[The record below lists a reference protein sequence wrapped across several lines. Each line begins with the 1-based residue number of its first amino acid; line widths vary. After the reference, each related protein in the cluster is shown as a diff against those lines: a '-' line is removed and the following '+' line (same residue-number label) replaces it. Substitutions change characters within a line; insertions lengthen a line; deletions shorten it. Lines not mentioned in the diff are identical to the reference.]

1 MQYELTEDQK
11 LIRDTA
17 REFAEKHVREGV
29 LERDEKCTFPHRLVE
44 QLAELGFMGMVYPEQ
59 YGGSEVDYVSFSC
72 VIEELARWD
81 ASLAIT
87 VASHTSLCTGHIY
100 EFGSDELKNK
110 YLPDLVSGKVLGGW
124 GLTEPGA
131 GSDASGTKTTAVL
144 DGDEWV
150 LNGAKTFITQGTV
163 GGTFVVMAS
172 TDKSLGSKGISA
184 FVVERGTPGFS
195 HGAKMD
201 KLGHRS
207 SDTAELIFENVRI
220 PKGNLIG
227 NLNEGFIQSMKVLE
241 GGRIGIAALSTGI
254 ARGALEDSIIHVKE
268 RVQFGKPLAALQS
281 IQFKIA
287 DMAAEIEA
295 ARLLTHRAAFTRD
308 QGLPYNHY
316 SSMAKLYAS
325 EICMQAAHQCVQM
338 LGGSGYMEEYHA
350 QRYFRDAKLMEI
362 GEGTS
367 EIQRLVISREVFR
380 QFS

>member
-1 MQYELTEDQK
+1 
-11 LIRDTA
+11 
-17 REFAEKHVREGV
+17 
-29 LERDEKCTFPHRLVE
+29 
-44 QLAELGFMGMVYPEQ
+44 
-59 YGGSEVDYVSFSC
+59 
-72 VIEELARWD
+72 
-81 ASLAIT
+81 
-87 VASHTSLCTGHIY
+87 
-100 EFGSDELKNK
+100 
-110 YLPDLVSGKVLGGW
+110 
-124 GLTEPGA
+124 
-131 GSDASGTKTTAVL
+131 
-144 DGDEWV
+144 
-150 LNGAKTFITQGTV
+150 
-163 GGTFVVMAS
+163 
-172 TDKSLGSKGISA
+172 
-184 FVVERGTPGFS
+184 
-195 HGAKMD
+195 MD

-227 NLNEGFIQSMKVLE
+227 SLNEGFIQSMKVLE
-241 GGRIGIAALSTGI
+241 GGRIGIAALATGI
-254 ARGALEDSIIHVKE
+254 ARGAMEDSIQHVKE

-325 EICMQAAHQCVQM
+325 EVSMRASHQCVQM

>member
-1 MQYELTEDQK
+1 MQFDLTEDQK

-29 LERDEKCTFPHRLVE
+29 LERDEKCIFPHDLVE
-44 QLAELGFMGMVYPEQ
+44 QLAELGFMGMVYPEEF
-59 YGGSEVDYVSFSC
+59 GGSEVDYVSFAC

-100 EFGSDELKNK
+100 EFASEELKKK
-110 YLPDLVSGKVLGGW
+110 YLPGLVSGKVLGGW

-144 DGDEWV
+144 EGDEWI

-163 GGTFVVMAS
+163 GEVFVVMAS

-184 FVVERGTPGFS
+184 FVVEKGTPGFS
-195 HGAKMD
+195 HGPKMN

-207 SDTAELIFENVRI
+207 SDTAELILENVRI
-220 PKGNLIG
+220 PHTNLIG
-227 NLNEGFIQSMKVLE
+227 NMNEGFIQAMKVLE
-241 GGRIGIAALSTGI
+241 GGRIGIAALATGI

-295 ARLLTHRAAFTRD
+295 ARLLTHRAAYIRD
-308 QGLPYNHY
+308 QGLPYNHF

-325 EICMQAAHQCVQM
+325 EISMRAAHQCVQM

-367 EIQRLVISREVFR
+367 EIQRLIISREISRLFA
-380 QFS
+380 